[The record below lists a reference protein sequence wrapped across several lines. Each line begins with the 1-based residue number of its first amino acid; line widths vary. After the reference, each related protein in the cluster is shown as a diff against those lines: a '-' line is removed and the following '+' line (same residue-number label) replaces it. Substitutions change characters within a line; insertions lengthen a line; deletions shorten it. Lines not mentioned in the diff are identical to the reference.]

1 MCNDSTVA
9 SEPKVRLKRKKE
21 EVGCV
26 EDKQRMDAVKEKA
39 IEAIMRYCD
48 SLYFKENT
56 IEEKL
61 NGIQGP
67 RVPSKYEFESLIGFI
82 EMVSEREIIDEYKE
96 LVKNHF
102 GRMVQW
108 FHKDYMEGEE
118 RPIPARINGVK
129 VSLLDLYLTVKGLG
143 GHTQVIMKNNWIEVA
158 YAMGFPKEYV
168 SELEECY
175 GTHLSLLGAYYEG
188 ARNYSSGMDVP
199 KAREREGTSG
209 IMAMELP
216 SEETRQGHIGT
227 KARLVDD
234 EEGMIGKVELDDG
247 ENATNKKIKKEDE
260 LKTLPS
266 ITLGG

>member
-1 MCNDSTVA
+1 LDWNVK
-9 SEPKVRLKRKKE
+9 EE

-61 NGIQGP
+61 N
-67 RVPSKYEFESLIGFI
+67 
-82 EMVSEREIIDEYKE
+82 
-96 LVKNHF
+96 
-102 GRMVQW
+102 
-108 FHKDYMEGEE
+108 
-118 RPIPARINGVK
+118 
-129 VSLLDLYLTVKGLG
+129 
-143 GHTQVIMKNNWIEVA
+143 
-158 YAMGFPKEYV
+158 
-168 SELEECY
+168 
-175 GTHLSLLGAYYEG
+175 G

>member
-1 MCNDSTVA
+1 MNRSWKPDLCNDSTVA
-9 SEPKVRLKRKKE
+9 SEPKVRLKRRKE

-67 RVPSKYEFESLIGFI
+67 R
-82 EMVSEREIIDEYKE
+82 
-96 LVKNHF
+96 
-102 GRMVQW
+102 
-108 FHKDYMEGEE
+108 
-118 RPIPARINGVK
+118 
-129 VSLLDLYLTVKGLG
+129 
-143 GHTQVIMKNNWIEVA
+143 VA

-216 SEETRQGHIGT
+216 SEETRQGHIRT

-266 ITLGG
+266 ITLRG